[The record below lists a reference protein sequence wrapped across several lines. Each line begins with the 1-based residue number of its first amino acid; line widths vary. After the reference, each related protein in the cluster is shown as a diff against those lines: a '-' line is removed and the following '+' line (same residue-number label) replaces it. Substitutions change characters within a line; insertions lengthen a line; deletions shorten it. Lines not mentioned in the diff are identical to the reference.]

1 MQKTN
6 VYKLNSVCYQVK
18 KREIILRKN
27 DFLIKAFQSLFL
39 SGTSR
44 NNTFED
50 KLTDY
55 DKQN

>member
-6 VYKLNSVCYQVK
+6 VYKLNFVCYQVK
-18 KREIILRKN
+18 KREIILRKQ
-27 DFLIKAFQSLFL
+27 DFLLKAFQSLSL
-39 SGTSR
+39 SGTFR
-44 NNTFED
+44 DNTFED